1 METNQPIQVVFDNL
15 CRLHF
20 GEYYNAAEIFNLV
33 EHDIYRRNQV
43 HWNSLTNGRFNQNNI
58 VKVKD
63 QKMSPKRKSLEE
75 EKIVLI
81 PLTFESDNF

>member
-20 GEYYNAAEIFNLV
+20 GDYYNANQIFNLV

-43 HWNSLTNGRFNQNNI
+43 HWNSLTNGRFNQCSI

-63 QKMSPKRKSLEE
+63 QKVPKQKSIEE
-75 EKIVLI
+75 KKIVLE
-81 PLTFESDNF
+81 PLTFGDDNF